1 VHDSLFRVVRV
12 WGLLSSMV
20 GIYRGSSGGRWTCCG
35 ADRDGGEAGGQC
47 EMEAGGNNGGRAR
60 SGGEIA
66 SRLAT
71 TTVEDGGR
79 GDEMEAE
86 VTERR

>member
-1 VHDSLFRVVRV
+1 
-12 WGLLSSMV
+12 
-20 GIYRGSSGGRWTCCG
+20 
-35 ADRDGGEAGGQC
+35 
-47 EMEAGGNNGGRAR
+47 MEAGGNNGGRAQ
-60 SGGEIA
+60 SEGEIA

-79 GDEMEAE
+79 GDETEAE